1 MIRVGCGKLSAL
13 QGGIRQII
21 GPAGWDTTNYRP
33 CRAGY
38 GKLSALRGGIR
49 QIISPAGLYI
59 ILKPWASSGKYQNQ
73 NRCLFSSSKC
83 HCKAHRISA
92 LPCNNVNMPPLPSG
106 TGKYAAHGPH
116 YASHGPHYLPTGH
129 IMLPSVCIML
139 PSGLRPSGSIM
150 QPSGSIMCP

>member
-1 MIRVGCGKLSAL
+1 MIRVGYNKISAL
-13 QGGIRQII
+13 QGGIRQNI
-21 GPAGWDTTNYRP
+21 GPAGRHTIKYQP
-33 CRAGY
+33 CRAAY
-38 GKLSALRGGIR
+38 GKISALQGGIR
-49 QIISPAGLYI
+49 QNISPAGLYKSQA
-59 ILKPWASSGKYQNQ
+59 LAFLQEVSKPK
-73 NRCLFSSSKC
+73 RCLFASSKC

-129 IMLPSVCIML
+129 IMLPSGCIML

-150 QPSGSIMCP
+150 QPSGSMMCP